1 MHVSTPAL
9 CLEPECIHA
18 ASEILYNLD
27 PHYEDIDPCD
37 DFEQYACGGWRDRH
51 DMRPDQGSIF
61 AGTIMAE
68 NAQVQLRHILEAPD
82 TSERDTMS
90 PADKKS
96 FQKLKS
102 AYDSCTDTETLKER
116 GSKPLNDLLD
126 QIETVYPVDRKHSKN
141 DLSDVITFL
150 TQSGVSALTDLSVSV
165 RNSQKP
171 PVSQCFNLTSL
182 LA

>member
-1 MHVSTPAL
+1 MSAPAL

-37 DFEQYACGGWRDRH
+37 NFEQYTCGGWRDRH

-68 NAQVQLRHILEAPD
+68 NAQAKLRHILEAPE
-82 TSERDTMS
+82 TSEEDTRS
-90 PADKKS
+90 SADKTS

-102 AYDSCTDTETLKER
+102 AYDSCTDTEKLKEL
-116 GSKPLNDLLD
+116 GSKPLDDLLN
-126 QIETVYPVDRKHSKN
+126 QIETIYPVHGKHAKN
-141 DLSDVITFL
+141 NLSDAISFL
-150 TQSGVSALTDLSVSV
+150 IQADVSAFTDLSVSV
-165 RNSQKP
+165 RNSQEHTI
-171 PVSQCFNLTSL
+171 SQCFHLTSL

>member
-1 MHVSTPAL
+1 
-9 CLEPECIHA
+9 LEPECIHA

-82 TSERDTMS
+82 TSEGDKLS
-90 PADKKS
+90 SADKKS

-102 AYDSCTDTETLKER
+102 AYDSCTDTETLKKR

-126 QIETVYPVDRKHSKN
+126 QIETIYPVHGKCSKTN
-141 DLSDVITFL
+141 LSDAVAFL
-150 TQSGVSALTDLSVSV
+150 IQSGVSALTELSVSV
-165 RNSQKP
+165 RNS
-171 PVSQCFNLTSL
+171 
-182 LA
+182 